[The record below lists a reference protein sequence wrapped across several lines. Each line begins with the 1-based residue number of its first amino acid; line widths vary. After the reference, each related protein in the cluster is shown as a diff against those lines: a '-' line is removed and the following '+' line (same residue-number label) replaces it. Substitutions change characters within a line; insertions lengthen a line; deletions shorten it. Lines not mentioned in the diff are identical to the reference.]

1 MRTLRLRSRLL
12 RATSAGICL
21 ALVSAPAGAQLRP
34 GAADRVKELNQQQP
48 NNAQTNAN
56 ANPAAQPAA
65 PTAPVQRVIQHIV
78 VRGYQRVEPGT
89 VLTYVGLREGDNYTP
104 ADADTA
110 LKALTATGLF
120 SDVRTNFD
128 DATGTLTIRVTENP
142 IVNQVV
148 FEGNSKVSDKDL
160 TKEVQ
165 IKPRAVFTRAKVQA
179 DVQRIVELYRRNGKF
194 AARVEPQIIQRPENR
209 VDLIFSITDGP
220 TTGVSRINFVGNH
233 IYDSDTLKAQIATEE
248 SRWWKFLA
256 SNDNYDPD
264 RLQFDRE
271 SLRRYYINRGY
282 YDFKVLSAVAQL
294 TPDRTSFYLTFT
306 VQEGQRF
313 KVGKIDI
320 DSKIRELPSA
330 QLRPLVAAQP
340 GDIYSQD
347 AVQKAIDALTNAAG
361 TRGYAFAEV
370 HPRLRPNRGIG
381 TVDLSFEIVQ
391 GPRVYIEKINI
402 AGNTR
407 THDDVIRR
415 QFRLQEGDAFNRVLI
430 DRSRT
435 RIRALGFFKDVE
447 VKNVPG
453 SQPDRTNLTVN
464 VTEQSTASL
473 SVGLGYSST
482 TSLLGEVSYTDS
494 NWFGRGQNLRVSLQ
508 ASYITKQAVFSFTE
522 PYFLGRDLAAGFD
535 IYETETNFDQA
546 AFQSQSTAVVM
557 RLGYPISEYSTV
569 ALNYTYKI
577 EDVTPYA
584 GAPLNVQLAEGSL
597 NGSEVGFTYAYNNLD
612 DIRKPTSGETF
623 AFSQQFAGFG
633 GNLKFLLTSVTGAAY
648 SPLFDGAMIATLQGR
663 AKYITGY
670 GGSDVPFEE
679 RIFDGGDTFRGF
691 ALAGIGPRDLVA
703 ANNTGA
709 LGGTVDAIGTAQM
722 RFPSLVPESYGIN
735 LGVFTDFGTLG
746 RLDNIAA
753 TGRVCTGVQ
762 FSGVGTCVKDNLA
775 FRAAAGISVQWKS
788 PFGPVQI
795 DLGLPYIKTSYDRP
809 QIIHFST
816 ATGY

>member
-1 MRTLRLRSRLL
+1 M

-21 ALVSAPAGAQLRP
+21 ALVAVPAGAQLRP
-34 GAADRVKELNQQQP
+34 GAAERAKELNQQPQSS
-48 NNAQTNAN
+48 NNAQTNAQ
-56 ANPAAQPAA
+56 ANPAAQVGHPAA
-65 PTAPVQRVIQHIV
+65 TVHTIQHIV
-78 VRGYQRVEPGT
+78 VRGTQRVEPGT
-89 VLTYVGLREGDNYTP
+89 VLSYVGLREGDNFTP
-104 ADADTA
+104 ADTDTA

-120 SDVRTNFD
+120 ADVRTSFD
-128 DATGTLTIRVTENP
+128 EATGTLTIRVTENP
-142 IVNQVV
+142 IINQIV

-165 IKPRAVFTRAKVQA
+165 LKPRAVFTRAKVQA

-194 AARVEPQIIQRPENR
+194 AARVVPEIIQRPDNR

-220 TTGVSRINFVGNH
+220 TTGVSRISFIGNH
-233 IYDSDTLKAQIATEE
+233 VFDSDTLKGQIATEE

-282 YDFKVLSAVAQL
+282 ADFKVLSAVAQL
-294 TPDRTSFYLTFT
+294 TPDRTSFYITFT
-306 VQEGQRF
+306 VSEGMRYH
-313 KVGKIDI
+313 VGNVTI
-320 DSKIRELPSA
+320 DSKIRELPAA
-330 QLRPLVAAQP
+330 QLRPIVDVQS
-340 GDIYSQD
+340 GDVYSQE

-361 TRGYAFAEV
+361 TKGYAFAEV
-370 HPRLRPNRGIG
+370 HPRFKRNPETRTI
-381 TVDLSFEIVQ
+381 DLGFEIVQ

-402 AGNTR
+402 SGNTR

-415 QFRLQEGDAFNRVLI
+415 QFRLQEGDAFNRVLV

-435 RIRALGFFKDVE
+435 RIRALGFFKEVD

-482 TSLLGEVSYTDS
+482 TSLLGEVSYTDT
-494 NWFGRGQNLRVSLQ
+494 NWFGRGQYLRLSLQ

-522 PYFLGRDLAAGFD
+522 PNFAGRDGLAAGFD
-535 IYETETNFDQA
+535 IYETQTNFEQA
-546 AFQSQSTAVVM
+546 AFQSNSTALVL
-557 RLGYPISEYSTV
+557 RLAYPISEYSTV

-577 EDVTPYA
+577 EDVKPYV
-584 GAPLNVQLAEGSL
+584 GAPLNVQLAQGSL
-597 NGSEVGFTYAYNNLD
+597 NGSEIGFTYAYNDLD
-612 DIRKPTSGETF
+612 DIRRPTNGSTL

-633 GNLKFLLTSVTGAAY
+633 GNLKFLKTSLNAATY
-648 SPLFDGAMIATLQGR
+648 APLFDGAMIASLQAR
-663 AKYITGY
+663 SNYIAGY
-670 GGSDVPFEE
+670 GGSYVPFEE
-679 RIFDGGDTFRGF
+679 RLFDGGDTFRGF
-691 ALAGIGPRDLVA
+691 ALAGVGPRDTVA
-703 ANNTGA
+703 YDNTGA
-709 LGGTVDAIGTAQM
+709 LGGTVDAIGTAQV
-722 RFPSLVPESYGIN
+722 RFPSLVPESYGIQAG
-735 LGVFTDFGTLG
+735 LFTDFGTLG
-746 RLDNIAA
+746 RLDNLTPA
-753 TGRVCTGVQ
+753 TRVCTGVQ
-762 FSGVGTCVKDNLA
+762 YSGVGTCVKDNLA
-775 FRAAAGISVQWKS
+775 LRASAGISVQWKS

-795 DLGLPYIKTSYDRP
+795 DLGLPYVKTYYDRP

>member
-1 MRTLRLRSRLL
+1 MV
-12 RATSAGICL
+12 L
-21 ALVSAPAGAQLRP
+21 AAAPAGAQIRP
-34 GAADRVKELNQQQP
+34 GAADRAKELNQQAQNP
-48 NNAQTNAN
+48 DNQNNAQTNAA
-56 ANPAAQPAA
+56 ANPAAQVAPAA
-65 PTAPVQRVIQHIV
+65 PAAHVIQHIV
-78 VRGYQRVEPGT
+78 VRGTQRVEPGT
-89 VLTYVGLREGDNYTP
+89 VLTYVGLREGDNFTP

-120 SDVRTNFD
+120 SDVKTDFD
-128 DATGTLTIRVTENP
+128 EATGTLTIRVTENP

-194 AARVEPQIIQRPENR
+194 AARVEPQIIQRPDNR

-220 TTGVSRINFVGNH
+220 TTGVNRISFVGNRVF
-233 IYDSDTLKAQIATEE
+233 DGNTLKGQIATEE

-271 SLRRYYINRGY
+271 SLRRYYINHGY
-282 YDFKVLSAVAQL
+282 ADFKVLSAVAQL

-306 VQEGQRF
+306 VQEGIRYHF
-313 KVGKIDI
+313 GNITI
-320 DSKIRELPSA
+320 DSKIRELPAA
-330 QLRPLVAAQP
+330 QLRPLIDVQT
-340 GDIYSQD
+340 GDIYSQE

-370 HPRLRPNRGIG
+370 HPRFKRNPQTHTI
-381 TVDLSFEIVQ
+381 DLGFEIVQ

-415 QFRLQEGDAFNRVLI
+415 QFRLQEGDAFNRVLV

-435 RIRALGFFKDVE
+435 RIRSLGFFKEVE

-453 SQPDRTNLTVN
+453 SQPDRTNVTVN
-464 VTEQSTASL
+464 VTEQSTAAL

-482 TSLLGEVSYTDS
+482 TSLLGEVSYSDT

-522 PYFLGRDLAAGFD
+522 PYFLGRELAAGFD
-535 IYETETNFDQA
+535 LYETQTNFDQA
-546 AFQSQSTAVVM
+546 AFQSNSTAAIL

-577 EDVTPYA
+577 ENVRPYA
-584 GAPLNVQLAEGSL
+584 GAPLNVQLAAGSL
-597 NGSEVGFTYAYNNLD
+597 NGSQIGFTYAYNNLD
-612 DIRKPTSGETF
+612 DIRKPTTGSTF
-623 AFSQQFAGFG
+623 AFSQQFAGFT
-633 GNLKFLLTSVTGAAY
+633 GNMKFIKTFATAATY
-648 SPLFDGAMIATLQGR
+648 TPMFDGAMIATLQAR
-663 AKYITGY
+663 ANYITGY
-670 GGSDVPFEE
+670 NGSFVPFEE
-679 RIFDGGDTFRGF
+679 RLFDGGDTFRGF
-691 ALAGIGPRDLVA
+691 ALAGVGPRDLVA
-703 ANNTGA
+703 PNNTGA
-709 LGGTVDAIGTAQM
+709 LGGTVDAIGTVQV

-735 LGVFTDFGTLG
+735 MGLFSDFGTLG
-746 RLDNIAA
+746 RLDNLTPA
-753 TGRVCTGVQ
+753 TRVCTGAQ

-775 FRAAAGISVQWKS
+775 FRASAGISVQWKS

-795 DLGLPYIKTSYDRP
+795 DLGLPYVKTSYDRP

>member
-1 MRTLRLRSRLL
+1 M
-12 RATSAGICL
+12 RATSAGVCL
-21 ALVSAPAGAQLRP
+21 ALVAGPSGAQIRP
-34 GAADRVKELNQQQP
+34 GAADRAKALNAQAPQP
-48 NNAQTNAN
+48 DQNNAAANAA
-56 ANPAAQPAA
+56 ANPAGQPAA
-65 PTAPVQRVIQHIV
+65 GAAPAPHVIQHIA
-78 VRGYQRVEPGT
+78 VRGTQRVEPAT
-89 VLTYVGLREGDNYTP
+89 VLTYVGLREGDNFTP

-120 SDVRTNFD
+120 SDVKTDFD
-128 DATGTLTIRVTENP
+128 EATGTLTIRVTENP

-165 IKPRAVFTRAKVQA
+165 IKPRSVFTRAKVQA

-194 AARVEPQIIQRPENR
+194 AARVEPEIIQRPQNR

-220 TTGVSRINFVGNH
+220 TTGVSRISFVGNH
-233 IYDSDTLKAQIATEE
+233 VYDSDTLKGQIATEE

-264 RLQFDRE
+264 RLNFDKE

-282 YDFKVLSAVAQL
+282 ADFKVLSAVAQL
-294 TPDRTSFYLTFT
+294 TPDRSSFYLTFT
-306 VQEGQRF
+306 VQEGLRYHF
-313 KVGKIDI
+313 GKIDI
-320 DSKIRELPSA
+320 ESKIKELPAS
-330 QLRPLVAAQP
+330 QLRPLIDAQT
-340 GDIYSQD
+340 GDIYSQE
-347 AVQKAIDALTNAAG
+347 AVQKAIDALENAAG
-361 TRGYAFAEV
+361 TKGYAFAQV
-370 HPRLRPNRGIG
+370 HPRFKRNADTRTI
-381 TVDLSFEIVQ
+381 DLGFEVVQ

-407 THDDVIRR
+407 THDDIIRR
-415 QFRLQEGDAFNRVLI
+415 QFRLQEGDAFNRVLV

-482 TSLLGEVSYTDS
+482 TSLLGEVSYSDS
-494 NWFGRGQNLRVSLQ
+494 NWFGRGQNLRVSLT

-522 PYFLGRDLAAGFD
+522 PNFLGRDGLAAGFD
-535 IYETETNFDQA
+535 IYETQTNFDQA
-546 AFQSQSTAVVM
+546 AFQQESTALVGRV
-557 RLGYPISEYSTV
+557 GYPISEYSTV
-569 ALNYTYKI
+569 ALNYTFKI
-577 EDVTPYA
+577 ENVKPYL
-584 GAPLNVQLAEGSL
+584 GAPLNVQLAAGEL
-597 NGSEVGFTYAYNNLD
+597 NGSQFGFTYAYNDLD
-612 DIRKPTSGETF
+612 DIRKPTTGSTF
-623 AFSQQFAGFG
+623 AISQQISGFG
-633 GNLKFLLTSVTGAAY
+633 GNLKFLRSTITGATY

-663 AKYITGY
+663 ANYITGY
-670 GGSDVPFEE
+670 GGGFVPFEE
-679 RIFDGGDTFRGF
+679 RLFDGGDTFRGF

-703 ANNTGA
+703 PNNTGA
-709 LGGTVDAIGTAQM
+709 LGGTVDAVGTFQV
-722 RFPSLVPESYGIN
+722 RFPSLIPESYGLN
-735 LGVFTDFGTLG
+735 LGLFTDFGTLG
-746 RLDNIAA
+746 RLDNLTPA
-753 TGRVCTGVQ
+753 TRVCTGAQ
-762 FSGVGTCVKDNLA
+762 YSGIGTCVKDNLA
-775 FRAAAGISVQWKS
+775 FRASAGISVQWKS

-795 DLGLPYIKTSYDRP
+795 DLGLPYIKTFYDRP